1 MGLTEKTCT
10 PCRGGIPPMTREEF
24 EPLLK
29 ELNGWTVEEDRR
41 LVKTFKFPNFVE
53 AVNFVNAVTPI
64 AESEGHHP
72 DLYVRWGEV
81 RAILYTHK
89 INGLHENDFILAAKM
104 DKAYESMRKAG

>member
-1 MGLTEKTCT
+1 MELTQRTCT

-29 ELNGWTVEEDRR
+29 QIGHDWAVEEDRR
-41 LVKTFKFPNFVE
+41 LVKSFKFPNFVE
-53 AVNFVNAVTPI
+53 AVRFVNEVTPI

-89 INGLHENDFILAAKM
+89 IGGLHENDFILAAKM
-104 DKAYESMRKAG
+104 DQAYEKLRQP